1 MIDGEALLLGCTVFW
16 ILSLTACAIFLMKSD
31 GVTFF
36 GKDDQD

>member
-31 GVTFF
+31 GGTFF
-36 GKDDQD
+36 GKDEQD